1 MARIP
6 EPPEASGIG
15 QARLVM
21 SIKKG
26 EAMQSRADY
35 KILLANDLVQVAYA
49 YNEKVQLAHFSHE
62 GGGIFLN
69 HRDADDEI
77 DRLVA
82 AGVLPPTED

>member
-1 MARIP
+1 
-6 EPPEASGIG
+6 
-15 QARLVM
+15 
-21 SIKKG
+21 
-26 EAMQSRADY
+26 MQSRADY
-35 KILLANDLVQVAYA
+35 KILLANDMIQVADA
-49 YNEKVQLAHFSHE
+49 YSEEAQLAHFSHD

>member
-1 MARIP
+1 
-6 EPPEASGIG
+6 
-15 QARLVM
+15 
-21 SIKKG
+21 
-26 EAMQSRADY
+26 MQSRADY
-35 KILLANDLVQVAYA
+35 KILLAHDMIQVADA

>member
-1 MARIP
+1 
-6 EPPEASGIG
+6 
-15 QARLVM
+15 
-21 SIKKG
+21 
-26 EAMQSRADY
+26 MQSRADY